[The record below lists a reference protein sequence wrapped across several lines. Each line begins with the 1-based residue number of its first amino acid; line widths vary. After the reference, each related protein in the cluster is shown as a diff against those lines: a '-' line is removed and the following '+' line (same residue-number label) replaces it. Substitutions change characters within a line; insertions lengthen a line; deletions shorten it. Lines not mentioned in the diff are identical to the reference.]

1 MSIAVSNVALEGETH
16 EIHEDDIRPLSPI
29 SPTAKRVRAEVGLLD
44 ALTMPN
50 MAEEEEEEAD
60 PDEVRP
66 MSPPRGDSLML
77 RSLINGETRSMGTP
91 FLGLAVPVG
100 DASEGVVLDK
110 PSKPVYGLLSEE
122 GGLAA
127 YNDKLKQEELRR
139 KGSGK
144 ARAYG

>member
-1 MSIAVSNVALEGETH
+1 MSIAVSDVALEGETH

-29 SPTAKRVRAEVGLLD
+29 SPTAKRMRAEIGLLD
-44 ALTMPN
+44 ALTMPD
-50 MAEEEEEEAD
+50 MAEEEEEAE

-110 PSKPVYGLLSEE
+110 RSKPVYGLLSEE

-127 YNDKLKQEELRR
+127 YNDKLKQDELRR